1 MPFILATHL
10 QRAPL
15 YVTYI
20 VLSLSFSLFLSLSLS
35 FQARYELVNRTNFQE
50 TRHFE

>member
-20 VLSLSFSLFLSLSLS
+20 VLSLSLS
-35 FQARYELVNRTNFQE
+35 FHARYELVNRTNFQE